1 MENEKPSP
9 LASLNKQAKR
19 ALFRPRRHME
29 DYTHRRLRA
38 MLPSCKDGNTL
49 RVTLLVHPFVDGDVH
64 DYYRSKPYGLLL
76 RVRPVYG
83 DRELPMGWWRA
94 DTVRLCESEL
104 KHIAELC
111 RDPEPSMRVRLLS
124 DPNSNAIGLLPSEP
138 EGIVGGII
146 FSSTETGSQVA
157 VRCIADGAAAAW
169 PLARVVLSSTTP
181 SPFKS
186 AQWSGEIAEALLDF
200 TTPHVDKKAWTY
212 DALDRGEPS
221 PPDSD
226 LSLSSAITAKP
237 SPPDSHSTCIA
248 CVSLSSPHPPIYP
261 GKVRQVVRDGFK
273 VTFIDND
280 RCE

>member
-1 MENEKPSP
+1 
-9 LASLNKQAKR
+9 
-19 ALFRPRRHME
+19 ME

-38 MLPSCKDGNTL
+38 LLPTCKDGNTL
-49 RVTLLVHPFVDGDVH
+49 RVTLLVHPFVDGDVY

-83 DRELPMGWWRA
+83 DHELPMGWWRA

-124 DPNSNAIGLLPSEP
+124 DPDSNAIGPLPGEP

-157 VRCIADGAAAAW
+157 VRCIADGTAAAW

-248 CVSLSSPHPPIYP
+248 CVSLSSPQHPP

>member
-1 MENEKPSP
+1 
-9 LASLNKQAKR
+9 
-19 ALFRPRRHME
+19 ME

-38 MLPSCKDGNTL
+38 LLPTCKDGNTL
-49 RVTLLVHPFVDGDVH
+49 RVTLLVHPFVDGDVY

-124 DPNSNAIGLLPSEP
+124 DPDSNAIGPLPGEP

-157 VRCIADGAAAAW
+157 VRCIADGTAAAW

-186 AQWSGEIAEALLDF
+186 AQWSG
-200 TTPHVDKKAWTY
+200 
-212 DALDRGEPS
+212 
-221 PPDSD
+221 
-226 LSLSSAITAKP
+226 
-237 SPPDSHSTCIA
+237 
-248 CVSLSSPHPPIYP
+248 
-261 GKVRQVVRDGFK
+261 
-273 VTFIDND
+273 
-280 RCE
+280 